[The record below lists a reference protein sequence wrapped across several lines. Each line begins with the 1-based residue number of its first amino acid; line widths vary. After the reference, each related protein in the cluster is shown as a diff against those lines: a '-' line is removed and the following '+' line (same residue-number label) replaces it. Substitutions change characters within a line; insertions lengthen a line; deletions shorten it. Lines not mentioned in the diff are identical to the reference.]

1 MGSQDWFAAIQLPV
15 QGWSDHLV
23 MWLAQNWRPAFQAIR
38 GPLVGAIEGL
48 SGLLAAAPPPLVLVL
63 LFLLAWQIGSLRSAV
78 VSTLLMFAVGM
89 IGVWTDAMRTLALVL
104 VAVGLCMVLG
114 FPLGILAARSERLE
128 RGLKPLL
135 DLMQTLP
142 AFVYLVPIVLLFGI
156 GDLSGVLV
164 TAVFAVPPLIRL
176 TSLGI
181 RGVPPPMIEAAVA
194 LGATPWQV
202 LRKVSL
208 PMALPAI
215 LTGVNQTIMMA
226 LAMVTYASMI
236 GVGGLGQLVL
246 RGIGRLDMGLA
257 MVGGAGID
265 PEVWVPQPLPPP
277 LPLRIALTARM
288 LWSKGVDT
296 AVEAARLARAE
307 GANLELALYGAP
319 DPSNR
324 RAIPEATLRDW
335 SRDGVAWHSATG
347 DVAAALSQAHVAC
360 LPSRGGE
367 GLPRTLLE
375 AA

>member
-1 MGSQDWFAAIQLPV
+1 MSSQDWFAAIQLPV

-38 GPLVGAIEGL
+38 GPLVAAIEGL
-48 SGLLAAAPPPLVLVL
+48 SGLLAVAPPPLVLVL

-215 LTGVNQTIMMA
+215 LTGINQTIMMA

-257 MVGGAGID
+257 MVGGAGIVALAVVLTD
-265 PEVWVPQPLPPP
+265 LVQPRGTVPGVRPPP
-277 LPLRIALTARM
+277 RSTPIGLVR
-288 LWSKGVDT
+288 
-296 AVEAARLARAE
+296 
-307 GANLELALYGAP
+307 
-319 DPSNR
+319 
-324 RAIPEATLRDW
+324 
-335 SRDGVAWHSATG
+335 
-347 DVAAALSQAHVAC
+347 AALRRLRPAVPAPGAQPAGQLSD
-360 LPSRGGE
+360 
-367 GLPRTLLE
+367 
-375 AA
+375 